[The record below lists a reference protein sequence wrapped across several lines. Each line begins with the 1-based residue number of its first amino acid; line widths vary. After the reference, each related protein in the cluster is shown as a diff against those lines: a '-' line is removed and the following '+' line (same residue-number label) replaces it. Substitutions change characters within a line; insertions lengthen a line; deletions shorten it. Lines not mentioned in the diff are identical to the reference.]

1 MSGSTG
7 ITEALTALL
16 KSRTEWD
23 EAPGLHFL
31 YRHAGAVRVS
41 PDSIVPD
48 SIWPEVPT
56 YALPGMAE
64 TLEECAGL
72 LSAVAPPG
80 LIGPVF
86 RCEMWLIGAVFRC
99 EMWRVQAPQSDPVAA
114 CQALDMQHAR
124 RLHEHPDR
132 VEQRCA
138 WAVTRDGGHYVAEQ
152 ARGERRIDVRKAYGT
167 VKGLIPES
175 LERIVRA
182 ISAGVN

>member
-152 ARGERRIDVRKAYGT
+152 ARGERRIDVRKAAT